1 MALFWQGVLLA
12 ILVAA
17 IHEVDCR
24 PDYVTLVWRENRNP
38 VDPRTFVSV
47 TGNQLIHSNDLM
59 HISSPDSHE
68 LSFTH
73 QVVCSYE
80 RGFSGPAEST
90 SFPLGSFIPIMASVE
105 LQSHQPLLL
114 LLDECVA
121 AATPELNPGSDLYP
135 IITNKGCLVD
145 SKTSR
150 SKFEPRQKTSE
161 IQLSLQAFKFAI
173 GKEVYLHCQ
182 LVAWDPVGLDHTKK
196 ACNYIKITDL
206 MPLKMY
212 PFNLNKA
219 PIIYHSNKGC
229 HSARQ
234 SVVRAEQGAELNQ
247 LNILCEQ
254 VAGFKMDWFHCN
266 QCFTRKGSSFA
277 VSSCG
282 HISCEACIKS
292 KQCSVCGASCSY
304 LPITDEMKPQEKVF
318 FKDPTK
324 LIQSRLQ
331 HISQIVHFQWTQ
343 MERVTTH
350 FKHKSVELERRLKEV
365 SEQGY
370 RQLTELKRENA
381 ALKKQLS
388 ELKRETAELKKPLS
402 QRRVSPG
409 QFHTDGTQRMTL
421 PVAVTSPVTP
431 RSRANSHFGSAES
444 QGWTRGRGPSL
455 SSLTTP
461 GSATSI
467 SSNSSL
473 HEHVHRT
480 PTSFSTSTRTLHQ
493 TPVFQFQFMNG
504 FSLQSPRR

>member
-1 MALFWQGVLLA
+1 
-12 ILVAA
+12 
-17 IHEVDCR
+17 
-24 PDYVTLVWRENRNP
+24 
-38 VDPRTFVSV
+38 
-47 TGNQLIHSNDLM
+47 
-59 HISSPDSHE
+59 
-68 LSFTH
+68 
-73 QVVCSYE
+73 
-80 RGFSGPAEST
+80 
-90 SFPLGSFIPIMASVE
+90 
-105 LQSHQPLLL
+105 
-114 LLDECVA
+114 
-121 AATPELNPGSDLYP
+121 
-135 IITNKGCLVD
+135 
-145 SKTSR
+145 
-150 SKFEPRQKTSE
+150 
-161 IQLSLQAFKFAI
+161 
-173 GKEVYLHCQ
+173 
-182 LVAWDPVGLDHTKK
+182 
-196 ACNYIKITDL
+196 
-206 MPLKMY
+206 
-212 PFNLNKA
+212 
-219 PIIYHSNKGC
+219 
-229 HSARQ
+229 
-234 SVVRAEQGAELNQ
+234 
-247 LNILCEQ
+247 
-254 VAGFKMDWFHCN
+254 MDWFHCN

-318 FKDPTK
+318 FKDPTN
-324 LIQSRLQ
+324 LIQPRLQ

-473 HEHVHRT
+473 HDHVRRT
-480 PTSFSTSTRTLHQ
+480 PTSFSTSTR
-493 TPVFQFQFMNG
+493 
-504 FSLQSPRR
+504 SR